1 MTRRERRAAERLEER
16 RERLEQAAAPPK
28 KGGGH
33 CCNLADDGHILHDM
47 KEYKIRLTAAQD
59 ADIEQF
65 QRQFDFL
72 RDMNKETALQWL
84 VNCKLLSL
92 DFVRERD
99 KLKPGEDHIKS
110 GRLLNTP
117 VEYIDNL
124 FKGEK

>member
-1 MTRRERRAAERLEER
+1 
-16 RERLEQAAAPPK
+16 
-28 KGGGH
+28 
-33 CCNLADDGHILHDM
+33 M
-47 KEYKIRLTAAQD
+47 KEYKIRLTTAQD
-59 ADIEQF
+59 ADVEQF

-99 KLKPGEDHIKS
+99 KLKPGEDHIKC
-110 GRLLNTP
+110 GRLLNIP
-117 VEYIDNL
+117 AEYIDNL